1 MKKTVFGKLLI
12 LLLAFVAVAV
22 IISEVSD
29 HYDSLDGG
37 VESTEYDVS
46 PPVLE

>member
-1 MKKTVFGKLLI
+1 MKKSVFGKLLI
-12 LLLAFVAVAV
+12 ALLAICAVAV

-46 PPVLE
+46 PPTLT